1 MESLFSISLATVL
14 VYAFAAILSLGAAA
28 YAGCLMSRT
37 IRQSGACTF
46 LWQEESREGAVRH
59 D

>member
-1 MESLFSISLATVL
+1 MDSIFPISIATVL
-14 VYAFAAILSLGAAA
+14 VYAFAAILSLGTAA
-28 YAGCLMSRT
+28 YAGCLMSRA

-46 LWQEESREGAVRH
+46 LWQEENREETVSH